1 MAAKTLYEL
10 LEVSS
15 NASPDAIR
23 AAYERLI
30 PKLDPDRP
38 ENVSKPDARIHHD
51 TVKEAFL
58 TLSNP
63 AKRAQYDK
71 TLAARSQPAIYN
83 VEVIEPFW
91 TLPKLIVVALIVVVG
106 GGYYYSD
113 KQTQAKLETEKAIA
127 TAKAKEAE
135 ENAKAE
141 AAQARIDAQLA
152 RDQALMD
159 ARQRREHDAALRGFQ
174 QEQSMNQ
181 RTEQGRAQRER
192 AEQQRAEAQ
201 QRREESQAVAA
212 ARQQAARDKAELC
225 RIERERYG
233 RAISC

>member
-1 MAAKTLYEL
+1 MAARTLYEL

-38 ENVSKPDARIHHD
+38 ENVSKPDARIQHD
-51 TVKEAFL
+51 AVKDAFL

-71 TLAARSQPAIYN
+71 TLAARSQPAFQH

-91 TLPKLIVVALIVVVG
+91 TLPKLIVVALVVVVG
-106 GGYYYSD
+106 GGYYYSA
-113 KQTQAKLETEKAIA
+113 KKTEAKLAAEKAIA

-135 ENAKAE
+135 EKAKAE
-141 AAQARIDAQLA
+141 AAQARLEAQA
-152 RDQALMD
+152 AQQQRAMD
-159 ARQRREHDAALRGFQ
+159 ERQRREHEAALRQF
-174 QEQSMNQ
+174 
-181 RTEQGRAQRER
+181 RTEQSANLRTEVAREQRER
-192 AEQQRAEAQ
+192 SERLRAESQ
-201 QRREESQAVAA
+201 QKRDESQATAA
-212 ARQQAARDKAELC
+212 ARQQAAREKAELC
-225 RIERERYG
+225 RMERERYG